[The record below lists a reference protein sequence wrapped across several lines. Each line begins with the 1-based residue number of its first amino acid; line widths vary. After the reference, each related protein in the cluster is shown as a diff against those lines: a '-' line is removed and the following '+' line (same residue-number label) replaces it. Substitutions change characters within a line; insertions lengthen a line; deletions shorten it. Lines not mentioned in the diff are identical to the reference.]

1 MKDYY
6 FTRIETIKSIQ
17 VIRAESKEKAQ
28 KQLEVEGFDESCDEI
43 ISSETE
49 VEEGRW
55 ILNWLKVKKIFY

>member
-6 FTRIETIKSIQ
+6 FTRVQTIKSIQ

-49 VEEGRW
+49 VEELR
-55 ILNWLKVKKIFY
+55 